1 MFQRGHFTQ
10 PNHDSL
16 LLSGCRPTV
25 QVHTSQTPPPLPPTV
40 LSSLCL
46 LPCYILPCI
55 THWHSGNILKRGIV
69 AAPCYCQESDLSWGH
84 IPTILIEGHAHVCV
98 CVCLFHLF
106 PITLG
111 FLIFLFCH
119 CLFFF
124 TSSLFPLPFFI
135 SPHFHYLWCYPTTSS
150 VLSRSLSTIEPYIM
164 SFTYLWTCQVEEYFY
179 QVCPN
184 WNGLA
189 LKFYTDINS
198 PRGWMLI
205 SFTSWCWVK
214 FVHHFWL
221 RGSILHIYWVLFCFL
236 VIL

>member
-1 MFQRGHFTQ
+1 MLYIAVYHPLTLRQHIKKRDSGC
-10 PNHDSL
+10 SL
-16 LLSGCRPTV
+16 LLPGKWFIMGP
-25 QVHTSQTPPPLPPTV
+25 
-40 LSSLCL
+40 
-46 LPCYILPCI
+46 
-55 THWHSGNILKRGIV
+55 HSH
-69 AAPCYCQESDLSWGH
+69 H
-84 IPTILIEGHAHVCV
+84 IDWRTCTCV

-124 TSSLFPLPFFI
+124 TSSLFPLLFFI

-214 FVHHFWL
+214 FVPHFWL
-221 RGSILHIYWVLFCFL
+221 RGSILHIYWVSFCFL

>member
-1 MFQRGHFTQ
+1 MKRHTIRGGRGVVGERGHVRLSSSSFPLCLCECLRMGQRGHFTQ

-25 QVHTSQTPPPLPPTV
+25 QVHTSQTPPPLPPIV

-84 IPTILIEGHAHVCV
+84 IPTILIEGR
-98 CVCLFHLF
+98 VCLFHLF

-124 TSSLFPLPFFI
+124 TSSLFPLLF
-135 SPHFHYLWCYPTTSS
+135 
-150 VLSRSLSTIEPYIM
+150 LSHLTSTICDVTQQLHQC
-164 SFTYLWTCQVEEYFY
+164 S
-179 QVCPN
+179 
-184 WNGLA
+184 LA
-189 LKFYTDINS
+189 PSQL
-198 PRGWMLI
+198 
-205 SFTSWCWVK
+205 
-214 FVHHFWL
+214 
-221 RGSILHIYWVLFCFL
+221 
-236 VIL
+236 

>member
-1 MFQRGHFTQ
+1 MGQRGHFTQ

-25 QVHTSQTPPPLPPTV
+25 QVHTSQTPPPLTPTV

-84 IPTILIEGHAHVCV
+84 IPTILIEGRVCV
-98 CVCLFHLF
+98 CVFVPPF
-106 PITLG
+106 PHHSGLSNFPFLSLPVLLHFFSVSSTL
-111 FLIFLFCH
+111 
-119 CLFFF
+119 
-124 TSSLFPLPFFI
+124 FI

-150 VLSRSLSTIEPYIM
+150 VLSRSLSTIEPYII
-164 SFTYLWTCQVEEYFY
+164 SFTHLWTCQVEEYFY
-179 QVCPN
+179 QFCPN
-184 WNGLA
+184 QNGLA

-205 SFTSWCWVK
+205 SFT
-214 FVHHFWL
+214 
-221 RGSILHIYWVLFCFL
+221 
-236 VIL
+236 